1 MMTRMFDRE
10 EMMKLTREGIDQSIR
25 FYMTVNE
32 TLLKI
37 GEQQREVL
45 SETVKKN
52 IELMNKAGEEYQKN
66 TRIILSRME
75 SVWQEAIE
83 QITPKAKQA
92 E

>member
-1 MMTRMFDRE
+1 MMNKMFDRE
-10 EMMKLTREGIDQSIR
+10 EMMKLTREGMEQSIR
-25 FYMTVNE
+25 FYMTINE

-45 SETVKKN
+45 SETVRKN
-52 IELMNKAGEEYQKN
+52 LDLMNKSGEEYQKN

-75 SVWQEAIE
+75 TMWHEAMD
-83 QITPKAKQA
+83 QATPKAKHA